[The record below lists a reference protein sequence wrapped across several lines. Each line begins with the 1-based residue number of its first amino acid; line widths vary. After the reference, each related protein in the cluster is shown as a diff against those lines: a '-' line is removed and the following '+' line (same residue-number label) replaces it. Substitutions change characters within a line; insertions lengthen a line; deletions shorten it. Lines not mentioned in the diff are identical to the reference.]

1 MADDSADV
9 RRRQLRRFM
18 DARDLEAASW
28 AREAGIRASAIYNF
42 FNGRSNSLRQDTVE
56 KLAAAAGVSISQI
69 FGEGLIPL
77 AQPTQN
83 IVIMGELGA
92 GAWQAK
98 NAWAAKDRYVISV
111 PRFDEIY
118 QRAYGLL
125 VNDDHADQLY
135 PEGSVV
141 FVVNIEEDGI
151 SLKSNDI
158 VICQRAD
165 TSGDIEQTIK
175 EFVIADDGSNWLWPR
190 SSNPKHQQPIPYS
203 DGGAQDALSNAGVS
217 VRIDAIVI
225 GALVTRPQR

>member
-18 DARDLEAASW
+18 DARGLEAASW
-28 AREAGIRASAIYNF
+28 AREAGVRASAIYNF
-42 FNGRSNSLRQDTVE
+42 FNKRSSSLRQDTVE
-56 KLAAAAGVSISQI
+56 KLAAAAGVPISQI

-92 GAWQAK
+92 GAWRAI
-98 NAWAAKDRYVISV
+98 NAWEAKDRYVISV

-118 QRAYGLL
+118 QSAYGLL

-141 FVVNIEEDGI
+141 FVVNIEEADI

-158 VICQRAD
+158 VICQRVDA
-165 TSGDIEQTIK
+165 TGDIEQTIK
-175 EFVIADDGSNWLWPR
+175 ELVIADDGSDWLWPR
-190 SSNPKHQQPIPYS
+190 SSNPKHQQPIPYAG
-203 DGGAQDALSNAGVS
+203 DGAQDALSTSGVS
-217 VRIDAIVI
+217 VRIGGLVI
-225 GALVTRPQR
+225 GALVTRR